1 MGSSLRDGSG
11 ESGAGASS
19 KHIVSARCRFAASR
33 VVDLTSYV
41 NGNIRLSGD
50 VAVSATIE

>member
-11 ESGAGASS
+11 ESRAGASS
-19 KHIVSARCRFAASR
+19 KHIVSAGTGFAASR
-33 VVDLTSYV
+33 VVDLASYV

>member
-11 ESGAGASS
+11 ESRAGASS
-19 KHIVSARCRFAASR
+19 KHIVSAGTGFAASR
-33 VVDLTSYV
+33 VVDLASYV
-41 NGNIRLSGD
+41 NGNIRLSAD